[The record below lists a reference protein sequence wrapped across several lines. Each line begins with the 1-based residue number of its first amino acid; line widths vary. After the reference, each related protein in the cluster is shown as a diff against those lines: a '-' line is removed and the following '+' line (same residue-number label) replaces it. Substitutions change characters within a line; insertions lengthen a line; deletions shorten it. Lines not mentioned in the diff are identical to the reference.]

1 MCGITG
7 FQVFRKYRE
16 FDEDSTIKKITDI
29 LTHRGPDSS
38 GFWKSDE
45 DKIYMGHRRLSII
58 DLSMNGKQPM
68 KSNNG
73 RYVITFNGEIYNYRE
88 LREQLESRFK
98 VKFYNNTDTQV
109 ILELVSIFGIKKTM
123 NKLEGMFAFTLWD
136 NQTKSIFLTRD
147 RFGEK
152 PLFYFLD
159 NNILVFASELKSIK
173 AFFQTKKLDIDLDS
187 ANYYSMLGYI
197 PAPQTIYKKVFKV
210 LPSEIIN
217 ISNGVIKKEKYWS
230 IAKKKKMK

>member
-7 FQVFRKYRE
+7 FQVFGKFKK
-16 FDEDSTIKKITDI
+16 FDKDSTIKRITDL

-45 DKIYMGHRRLSII
+45 DEIYMGHRRLSII

-68 KSNNG
+68 TSNNG

-109 ILELVSIFGIKKTM
+109 ILELVSIFGMKKTM
-123 NKLEGMFAFTLWD
+123 EKLEGMFAFALWD
-136 NQTKSIFLTRD
+136 NQTKTIFLTRD

-159 NNILVFASELKSIK
+159 NNILVFASELK
-173 AFFQTKKLDIDLDS
+173 
-187 ANYYSMLGYI
+187 
-197 PAPQTIYKKVFKV
+197 
-210 LPSEIIN
+210 
-217 ISNGVIKKEKYWS
+217 
-230 IAKKKKMK
+230 

>member
-1 MCGITG
+1 MCGFAG
-7 FQVFRKYRE
+7 FQVFGKYKK
-16 FDEDSTIKKITDI
+16 FDKDLTIKRITDI

-123 NKLEGMFAFTLWD
+123 EKLEGMFAFALWD

-152 PLFYFLD
+152 PLFYFF
-159 NNILVFASELKSIK
+159 NPNIYPSSI
-173 AFFQTKKLDIDLDS
+173 F
-187 ANYYSMLGYI
+187 
-197 PAPQTIYKKVFKV
+197 YKYCY
-210 LPSEIIN
+210 N
-217 ISNGVIKKEKYWS
+217 
-230 IAKKKKMK
+230 